1 MNEKFFA
8 TMALLWIVFSIYWTY
23 KAAKDKVPAW
33 YGLVL
38 STSLVAVGGAIGYLL
53 KVIFP

>member
-8 TMALLWIVFSIYWTY
+8 TMALLWIAFSVYWTF

-33 YGLVL
+33 YGLVV
-38 STSLVAVGGAIGYLL
+38 STSIVTVGGAIGYLL